1 MTCFRFVFCFF
12 LIREMKCITII
23 HISADQQCVVWRL
36 LKSIGVKLKVF
47 VTEDDGIWSGDDDVD
62 GFVQLLRL
70 TPARSVSLAP
80 WSTITMYGLRSSRR
94 TRSVDFSFLSY
105 VMICVRT
112 PVIPS
117 LNETTN
123 LAVTVS
129 NTSAF
134 ATFKTRNINVKYLHL
149 ITFIWAWHTV

>member
-1 MTCFRFVFCFF
+1 
-12 LIREMKCITII
+12 MKCITII

-94 TRSVDFSFLSY
+94 TRSVDFFFS
-105 VMICVRT
+105 VICHDMCADSGY
-112 PVIPS
+112 PD
-117 LNETTN
+117 
-123 LAVTVS
+123 
-129 NTSAF
+129 
-134 ATFKTRNINVKYLHL
+134 
-149 ITFIWAWHTV
+149 